1 LAASEEKKMSLPG
14 NYRLVGFIFLV
25 SLTLFAMLLI
35 LSGCAGSPATTLPP
49 SNPTVIIVQY
59 ITQVVATVTPAP
71 PLPATSAPTSKPVAS
86 GGFDPYS
93 VKPYYPIR
101 DCAMASRLHVGDVA
115 FVASG
120 ADSTNLHVSRNVG
133 FAPVV
138 RRLTPG
144 ELLYVTEDPT
154 CNRNGLVWGV
164 VADADFAKG
173 FVLEGN
179 GETYWILP
187 FGETFDQA
195 KLKDLKKAT
204 P

>member
-1 LAASEEKKMSLPG
+1 MSLSV
-14 NYRLVGFIFLV
+14 NHRLAGFVVLA
-25 SLTLFAMLLI
+25 SLI
-35 LSGCAGSPATTLPP
+35 LILTGCAGAPTAPQPPA
-49 SNPTVIIVQY
+49 NPTVIIVQY
-59 ITQVVATVTPAP
+59 VTQVVATVTPAP
-71 PLPATSAPTSKPVAS
+71 PSPPTTAPTPKVLTA

-93 VKPYYPIR
+93 VEPYYPIY

-120 ADSTNLHVSRNVG
+120 ADSLNIHISRNVG

-138 RRLTPG
+138 RKLTPG
-144 ELLYVTEDPT
+144 ELLYITEEAT

-164 VADADFAKG
+164 VADADFANG

-179 GETYWILP
+179 GENYWLLP
-187 FGETFDQA
+187 FGETFDQEE
-195 KLKDLKKAT
+195 LRDLKKT